1 MPIRNPTFS
10 YSGLKELLFSVIKPT
25 AIIKSQIGGNSEDVE
40 MIMMAA
46 YHGKLYVGTYNS
58 TDAIDS
64 TGAKLFVFDG
74 TSWTT
79 INKSV
84 MGGTTGDYGLMSMA
98 VYKDKLYIGTMNTTA
113 SLTSTG
119 SKILVFDGSSWTAIT
134 KATMGADAN
143 DVYLYYMAVY
153 NDGLYIGTRNLT
165 AATDATGSKLIKYNG
180 SAWSIITKA
189 TMGGVAAD
197 TGMKSLAVYEG
208 SLYVG
213 TINATVAVDTTG
225 AKVLKY
231 NGSTWSVIT
240 KATMGGVAADTQMVI
255 MSVYNGKLYIGTA
268 NVTAAVDSTAA
279 KLLVFSGNAWQTI
292 LKSTMGGSTTDTYF
306 EAMAVYDGKLYVG
319 GYNATVAVDE
329 TACKLFQ
336 FDQSS
341 WATIVKSTLGC
352 ATGDTDVFSMAFYGN
367 RLYIGTYS
375 TSHTVDAAGSKIVY
389 LGYPV
394 VQYDNA
400 YCPRGF

>member
-98 VYKDKLYIGTMNTTA
+98 LYKDKLYIGTMNTTA

-213 TINATVAVDTTG
+213 TANATAATNATA
-225 AKVLKY
+225 AKVIQLA
-231 NGSTWSVIT
+231 TTVWSVIT
-240 KATMGGVAADTQMVI
+240 KATMGGVAADVAMLS
-255 MSVYNGKLYIGTA
+255 MAVYNGKLYVGTQ
-268 NVTAAVDSTAA
+268 NVTAAVDATAS
-279 KLLVFSGNAWQTI
+279 KLLVFSGNAWLTI
-292 LKSTMGGSTTDTYF
+292 IKSVMGGATTDTYF
-306 EAMAVYDGKLYVG
+306 ECMAIYNGKLYVSS
-319 GYNATVAVDE
+319 YNATAAVDT

-336 FDQSS
+336 FNQMV
-341 WATIVKSTLGC
+341 WATIVKSTLGGV
-352 ATGDTDVFSMAFYGN
+352 TTDQDLYCMAVFNSKFY
-367 RLYIGTYS
+367 LGTYS
-375 TSHTVDAAGSKIVY
+375 TVSATDATGSKVVFFQ
-389 LGYPV
+389 YPIAENLNS
-394 VQYDNA
+394 YA
-400 YCPRGF
+400 PRGF